1 MHTASVDGG
10 RINIAPTVALTA
22 GGIEVGIAAVAG
34 ERVMREMERPVAL
47 ALRALH
53 GEVTLRVATG
63 HVFKRTG
70 IGVIPVVA
78 HRSLSLSESTLS
90 GWVEKLKGLFC
101 WCEHRPDPVAG
112 LALGQ
117 PSDSKHSKH
126 SRCEYHGQPDP
137 CLHSFVPSCSCSYLI
152 RLG

>member
-1 MHTASVDGG
+1 MPTLAGVKVTSLGFLIGQTLPFMHTASVDGG

-70 IGVIPVVA
+70 IGVVPVVA

-90 GWVEKLKGLFC
+90 GWVEELKGLFC
-101 WCEHRPDPVAG
+101 WF
-112 LALGQ
+112 
-117 PSDSKHSKH
+117 S
-126 SRCEYHGQPDP
+126 
-137 CLHSFVPSCSCSYLI
+137 
-152 RLG
+152 